1 MFAKR
6 LTVLSGLALLT
17 LLPVNSASAQ
27 TCSAPDSKSTVNYN
41 LHNPVS
47 QILTNIF
54 NNPATT
60 ESLGGEF
67 FFEFH
72 CETKAN
78 GDLHEHWTSHYNLTG
93 TDSNG
98 IKYIGKDQQ
107 NYDLKLDP
115 DGTLPP
121 MPTSDFRT
129 SDKFKLKAITEV
141 LEGKLVK
148 RKVPLKALQFGPIQD
163 AAGSTVRQEVTM
175 QQGIPTEKAR
185 EIVKSIKETK
195 KKVQASIQ
203 GDLVRV
209 SGKDRDTLQ
218 EVMQHLRSQD
228 FGIDMQF
235 TNYRSV

>member
-27 TCSAPDSKSTVNYN
+27 SPGFSCSAPDSKSTVNYN
-41 LHNPVS
+41 LHNPIS
-47 QILTNIF
+47 QTVTNSCTS
-54 NNPATT
+54 PATT
-60 ESLGGEF
+60 VNLGGEF

-115 DGTLPP
+115 DGTFPP
-121 MPTSDFRT
+121 VPTSDFRT
-129 SDKFKLKAITEV
+129 SDKFKLIAQGPTPDMIMTQ
-141 LEGKLVK
+141 KLHIKVDANNNVTVEKDGAPVVK
-148 RKVPLKALQFGPIQD
+148 CK
-163 AAGSTVRQEVTM
+163 
-175 QQGIPTEKAR
+175 
-185 EIVKSIKETK
+185 
-195 KKVQASIQ
+195 
-203 GDLVRV
+203 
-209 SGKDRDTLQ
+209 
-218 EVMQHLRSQD
+218 
-228 FGIDMQF
+228 
-235 TNYRSV
+235 